1 MKPLDRTPHN
11 TSQHDGFPRKQQSLK
26 MNSELKITKYMRTEK
41 LPESQ
46 QMHHQQISHP
56 EDRRYKN
63 LEDALE
69 AEEGTEAIG

>member
-1 MKPLDRTPHN
+1 
-11 TSQHDGFPRKQQSLK
+11 

-63 LEDALE
+63 LEDTLE